1 MKHINERRIFVAGH
15 NGMVGSAI
23 CRHLSKDKNNTLILK
38 NRKEFDLINQNDVR
52 EFFLNQKIDEVYI
65 AAAKVGGIYANNKYP
80 VDFLYNNLMIQ
91 SNIINSAFASG
102 VKKLLFLGSSC
113 IYPKHSNQPIK
124 ETELLNGKLEK
135 TNEAYAIAKISGI
148 KLCESYNRQ
157 YGNTHDIDYRCLMPT
172 NLYGPGDNY
181 HDLNSHVI
189 PSLLRRFYLAKLKN
203 QSSVVVWGSGKPRRE
218 FLYVDDLADAAIFFM
233 NLDKK
238 LLSTNNYSMS
248 HINVG
253 FGKDISIKEVA
264 FLIAKIVGY
273 NGDIIFDK
281 TKPDGMQQKLLDSS
295 IMNSLG
301 WCAKI
306 DLNLGLSLT
315 YEDFV
320 KNCKTY
326 I

>member
-1 MKHINERRIFVAGH
+1 
-15 NGMVGSAI
+15 
-23 CRHLSKDKNNTLILK
+23 
-38 NRKEFDLINQNDVR
+38 
-52 EFFLNQKIDEVYI
+52 
-65 AAAKVGGIYANNKYP
+65 
-80 VDFLYNNLMIQ
+80 MIQ

-124 ETELLNGKLEK
+124 ETELLSGKLEK

-203 QSSVVVWGSGKPRRE
+203 QSSVLVWGTGKPRRE

-238 LLSTNNYSMS
+238 LLYTNNYSMS

-301 WCAKI
+301 WSAKI

>member
-1 MKHINERRIFVAGH
+1 
-15 NGMVGSAI
+15 
-23 CRHLSKDKNNTLILK
+23 
-38 NRKEFDLINQNDVR
+38 
-52 EFFLNQKIDEVYI
+52 
-65 AAAKVGGIYANNKYP
+65 
-80 VDFLYNNLMIQ
+80 MIQ

-124 ETELLNGKLEK
+124 ETELLSGKLEK

-189 PSLLRRFYLAKLKN
+189 PSLLRRFYLAKQKN
-203 QSSVVVWGSGKPRRE
+203 QSSVLVWGTGKPRRE
-218 FLYVDDLADAAIFFM
+218 FLYVDDLADAAIFM

-238 LLSTNNYSMS
+238 LLYTNNYSMS

-253 FGKDISIKEVA
+253 LVRYKYKEVA

-281 TKPDGMQQKLLDSS
+281 TKPDGMQQ
-295 IMNSLG
+295 IIG
-301 WCAKI
+301 
-306 DLNLGLSLT
+306 
-315 YEDFV
+315 
-320 KNCKTY
+320 
-326 I
+326 